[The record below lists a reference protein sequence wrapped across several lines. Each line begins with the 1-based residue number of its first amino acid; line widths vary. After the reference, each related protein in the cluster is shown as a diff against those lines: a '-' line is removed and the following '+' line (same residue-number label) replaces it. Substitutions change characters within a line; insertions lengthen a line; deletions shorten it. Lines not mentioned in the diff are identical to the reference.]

1 MAETEQKAGLVPLN
15 QAAQASQAA
24 AAQDAQAIQ
33 MEHLQRRV
41 ANSYEKQL
49 QAARRLARHTVR
61 KRLEQGLEPDDP
73 DASLKKQHFANA
85 ISQELFDSLLFY
97 PGANPV
103 VEEVREELAQS
114 LGRKVE
120 FTYPPGDTMRVAVRE
135 NGKLR
140 SLNAEEQLQ
149 ARAILKRITDLKI
162 GQTLFDNHMGIK
174 TRISAKA

>member
-1 MAETEQKAGLVPLN
+1 MDMAEM
-15 QAAQASQAA
+15 
-24 AAQDAQAIQ
+24 D
-33 MEHLQRRV
+33 QRQRKV
-41 ANSYEKQL
+41 VESYEKQL

-73 DASLKKQHFANA
+73 DAALKKQHFVNA
-85 ISQELFDSLLFY
+85 ISQELYDSLLFY

-103 VEEVREELAQS
+103 VEEMRDELAEA
-114 LGRKVE
+114 LGKKVE

-140 SLNAEEQLQ
+140 ALSSEEQLKV
-149 ARAILKRITDLKI
+149 RAILKRITDLKI
-162 GQTLFDNHMGIK
+162 SRSVFDNHMGIK

>member
-1 MAETEQKAGLVPLN
+1 MAQTEQTASMAP
-15 QAAQASQAA
+15 AAQT
-24 AAQDAQAIQ
+24 AQTAQ
-33 MEHLQRRV
+33 MEQLQKRV
-41 ANSYEKQL
+41 VESYEKQL

-103 VEEVREELAQS
+103 VEEVRAELAQA
-114 LGRKVE
+114 LGKKVE

-135 NGKLR
+135 EGGLR
-140 SLNAEEQLQ
+140 SLNADEQLR

-162 GQTLFDNHMGIK
+162 GQTIFDNHMGIK